1 MKHITRI
8 LLGGICS
15 AGIAVSAADSS
26 TLFEFD
32 SEPELKP
39 VVSKQKDSKDAL
51 KEYLLPITP
60 TEGRSFALECDLELK
75 TFNHYAV
82 VLIGL
87 SNGKQQKLLMKFN
100 MGDDRLHRC
109 AFIAQALA
117 GISSRIRPFDKVELG
132 KMQVAIEYS
141 AEKRTVIYLLR
152 DAGGKEIYT
161 TGPVRV
167 NGKFNLTN
175 FVIGVTEDDNEAG
188 EVSFDPAAKA
198 LFFRSYVGVEG
209 EYPYTVEG
217 MIDNVAIRVET
228 PEVK

>member
-75 TFNHYAV
+75 TFNHYAA

-87 SNGKQQKLLMKFN
+87 SNGKQQKLLMKFT
-100 MGDDRLHRC
+100 GR
-109 AFIAQALA
+109 
-117 GISSRIRPFDKVELG
+117 RP
-132 KMQVAIEYS
+132 AP
-141 AEKRTVIYLLR
+141 
-152 DAGGKEIYT
+152 
-161 TGPVRV
+161 PVRLYRS
-167 NGKFNLTN
+167 GS
-175 FVIGVTEDDNEAG
+175 GRD
-188 EVSFDPAAKA
+188 
-198 LFFRSYVGVEG
+198 LF
-209 EYPYTVEG
+209 P
-217 MIDNVAIRVET
+217 DQAIRQG
-228 PEVK
+228 